1 MIVFNWL
8 SHWQEYQK
16 FKKLDPVEKRIVI
29 FSESYQ
35 DWHHL
40 EPLVTGLTEEYK
52 QRICYVSSDHNDPG
66 LQTGNP
72 YVKAFWIPEGFL
84 RTIFFQYLEAEL
96 LVLTMMDLNNFEL
109 KRSVHPVHYVYLF
122 HSLTS
127 THMVDNSNSFDHY
140 DSLLC
145 AGPHQAKEIRARE
158 QIYDLK
164 KKNLI
169 PYGSNRLEVLMEN
182 AAQSPQNE
190 EAHILLAPTWGDQS
204 ILNTIGSKLCKA
216 ILDQGH
222 TLTVRPHYE
231 TVKRTPGV
239 LQGLQANFSD
249 HPKFNLILSMSEN
262 ESLFR
267 SQLLI
272 TDWSGISFEYSL
284 GLGKPVIFI
293 DLPPRV
299 RNPKWQELGI
309 EPFESWIRNKVGKII
324 LPDDIDG
331 ISEKINEVI
340 SQTDQIMTEIKS
352 IREQWVYNLGQ
363 TRNVGPKEIIKLLK

>member
-1 MIVFNWL
+1 
-8 SHWQEYQK
+8 
-16 FKKLDPVEKRIVI
+16 
-29 FSESYQ
+29 
-35 DWHHL
+35 
-40 EPLVTGLTEEYK
+40 
-52 QRICYVSSDHNDPG
+52 
-66 LQTGNP
+66 
-72 YVKAFWIPEGFL
+72 
-84 RTIFFQYLEAEL
+84 
-96 LVLTMMDLNNFEL
+96 
-109 KRSVHPVHYVYLF
+109 
-122 HSLTS
+122 
-127 THMVDNSNSFDHY
+127 
-140 DSLLC
+140 
-145 AGPHQAKEIRARE
+145 
-158 QIYDLK
+158 
-164 KKNLI
+164 
-169 PYGSNRLEVLMEN
+169 
-182 AAQSPQNE
+182 
-190 EAHILLAPTWGDQS
+190 LAPTWGDQS

-272 TDWSGISFEYSL
+272 TDWSGISIEYSL

-299 RNPKWQELGI
+299 RNLKWQELGI

>member
-1 MIVFNWL
+1 MFNWL
-8 SHWQEYQK
+8 SHWQVYQT

-29 FSESYQ
+29 YSESYQ

-52 QRICYVSSDHNDPG
+52 QRICYVSSDNNDPG

-72 YVKAFWIPEGFL
+72 YVNAFYIPAGFI

-96 LVLTMMDLNNFEL
+96 LILTMMDLNNHEL
-109 KRSVHPVHYVYLF
+109 KRSIHAVHYVYLF

-145 AGPHQAKEIRARE
+145 AGPHQEKEIRARE
-158 QIYDLK
+158 QMYNLK
-164 KKNLI
+164 EKNLI
-169 PYGSNRLEVLMEN
+169 PYGSHRLESLMEK
-182 AAQSPQNE
+182 ATQTFQNQE
-190 EAHILLAPTWGDQS
+190 THVLLAPTWGDQS
-204 ILNTIGSKLCKA
+204 ILNTIGSKLCKI

-222 TLTVRPHYE
+222 KLTVRPHYE
-231 TVKRTPGV
+231 TGKRTPGV
-239 LQGLQANFSD
+239 LQELQANYGD
-249 HPKFNLILSMSEN
+249 HPKFNLIVSMSEN
-262 ESLFR
+262 ESLFK

-272 TDWSGISFEYSL
+272 TDWSGISIEYSL

-299 RNPKWQELGI
+299 RNPKWQDLGI
-309 EPFESWIRNKVGKII
+309 EPFESWIRKKVGKVTS
-324 LPDDIDG
+324 PDDIDG
-331 ISEKINEVI
+331 ISEKINEVV
-340 SQTDQIMTEIKS
+340 SQKNQIMTQIKS
-352 IREQWVYNLGQ
+352 IREQWVYNLGE
-363 TRNVGPKEIIKLLK
+363 TSSVGPREIMKLLQ

>member
-1 MIVFNWL
+1 MFNWL
-8 SHWQEYQK
+8 SHWQAYQI

-29 FSESYQ
+29 YSESYQ

-52 QRICYVSSDHNDPG
+52 QRICYVSSDNNDPG
-66 LQTGNP
+66 LQTSNP
-72 YVKAFWIPEGFL
+72 YVNTFCIPAGFI

-96 LVLTMMDLNNFEL
+96 LILTMMDLNNYEL
-109 KRSVHPVHYVYLF
+109 KRSIHAVHYVYLF

-145 AGPHQAKEIRARE
+145 AGPHQEREIRARE
-158 QIYDLK
+158 QMYSLK

-169 PYGSNRLEVLMEN
+169 PYGSNRLESLMEK
-182 AAQSPQNE
+182 ATQPFQNQE
-190 EAHILLAPTWGDQS
+190 THVLLAPTWGDQS
-204 ILNTIGSKLCKA
+204 ILNTIGSKLCKT

-222 TLTVRPHYE
+222 KLTVRPHYE
-231 TVKRTPGV
+231 TGKRNPDV
-239 LQGLQANFSD
+239 LQELQVNYGD
-249 HPKFNLILSMSEN
+249 HPKFNLIVSMGEN
-262 ESLFR
+262 ESLFK

-272 TDWSGISFEYSL
+272 TDWSGISIEYSL

-299 RNPKWQELGI
+299 RNPKWQDLGI
-309 EPFESWIRNKVGKII
+309 DPFESWIRKEVGKVIS
-324 LPDDIDG
+324 PDDIDG
-331 ISEKINEVI
+331 ISEKINEMV
-340 SQTDQIMTEIKS
+340 SQKNQIMTQIKN
-352 IREQWVYNLGQ
+352 IREKWVYNLGE
-363 TRNVGPKEIIKLLK
+363 TRKVGPREIMKLLK